1 MPSHD
6 LDDRYRF
13 LFIYIGIGCD
23 LADSGSDIFRGT
35 SEAGSMIGV
44 YKIIVDGFGLSNYAD
59 RTSDVFGIAWKF
71 ADGIH
76 GIIAANIEEPADI

>member
-1 MPSHD
+1 MISMIVTD
-6 LDDRYRF
+6 FFSYT
-13 LFIYIGIGCD
+13 
-23 LADSGSDIFRGT
+23 LASVVISRTVEATIFRGT

>member
-59 RTSDVFGIAWKF
+59 RTSDVFGIA
-71 ADGIH
+71 
-76 GIIAANIEEPADI
+76 